1 MAKSNLSRVVEQ
13 LRRERERISK
23 RMERIEASLAV
34 FGNISFEGAIRTL
47 PIPALSKGNKE
58 HKANPTGQKAAPQ
71 QTTSATG
78 RRRSAAAQ
86 RALAGVRR
94 DKAA

>member
-1 MAKSNLSRVVEQ
+1 MAKSNLSRLIEQ

-23 RMERIEASLAV
+23 RMERIEASLAT
-34 FGNISFEGAIRTL
+34 FGIISFKGAIRIL
-47 PIPALSKGNKE
+47 PIPALSKG
-58 HKANPTGQKAAPQ
+58 KASPTGQKAAPQ

-78 RRRSAAAQ
+78 RRRSAAPQ
-86 RALAGVRR
+86 RALAGLRR